1 MNECMFLPDESFSF
15 STWKIFCVGTT
26 QTFDIIVYL
35 GVGLHMRDFYQCFL
49 RQVSSLCLFIFHQI
63 YKFLDLSPR
72 AFPMFCLFL
81 NPRNAHAFTN
91 ASPKCWL
98 LSKSLIAALSRQA
111 SMLLTCWRCACVISV
126 ISPIWSQAQQA
137 ASWSTQSL
145 PKKQSLS
152 LMLQKSKL
160 TLCVSNPQATV
171 WNSSGLESLR
181 NFPQPYNVS
190 QSAMRNRLLWARNRI
205 LLPLSTLSPCCW
217 QKNLRKPQSVG
228 LW

>member
-1 MNECMFLPDESFSF
+1 M
-15 STWKIFCVGTT
+15 V
-26 QTFDIIVYL
+26 
-35 GVGLHMRDFYQCFL
+35 FYTPGFFT
-49 RQVSSLCLFIFHQI
+49 LFIYIFTKYIHFFI
-63 YKFLDLSPR
+63 SAPVR
-72 AFPMFCLFL
+72 FPCFVLFL
-81 NPRNAHAFTN
+81 NPRKAHAFTN
-91 ASPKCWL
+91 TSPKCWL
-98 LSKSLIAALSRQA
+98 LSKPLIAALSRQA

-126 ISPIWSQAQQA
+126 ISPIWWQAQQA

-217 QKNLRKPQSVG
+217 QKKSQKATVCGAVIVKTEPLLVVQKKPQISAPQHPTIN
-228 LW
+228 LQRQLSDE